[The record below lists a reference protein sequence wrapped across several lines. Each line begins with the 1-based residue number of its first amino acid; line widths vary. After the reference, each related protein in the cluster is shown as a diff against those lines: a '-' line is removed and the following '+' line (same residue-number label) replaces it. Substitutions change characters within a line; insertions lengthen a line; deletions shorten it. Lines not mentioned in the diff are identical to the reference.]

1 MSVRI
6 VFVLLLIAIG
16 FVWGAVWSG
25 GASLSTPTGTW
36 NSSTYAL
43 MGVAAAGL
51 LPAGLG
57 LYLIGSGFRRMSRR

>member
-1 MSVRI
+1 MRI
-6 VFVLLLIAIG
+6 VFGLLLIAIG

-25 GASLSTPTGTW
+25 GASLSTPTGNW
-36 NSSTYAL
+36 NSTTWAL

-57 LYLIGSGFRRMSRR
+57 LYLIGSGFRRMFSR